1 MVLRTLTLRRITD
14 SGSADYAFAERL
26 LTDSFP
32 PEERRD
38 VAVWRSYTL
47 SKPHFHNML
56 VCDDDRRVALVTYW
70 HFGSFCYVEHFA
82 VSAAFRF
89 CGYGGRI
96 LSLLQSQLSPLP
108 IVLEVELPDTELSRR
123 RIDFYRRNGFS
134 LLPVDYRQPP
144 YRPGDASIPMH
155 LMANDSLTEGQI
167 AAACRTIY
175 KDVYG
180 VE

>member
-1 MVLRTLTLRRITD
+1 MVLKRLTLRRITD
-14 SGSADYAFAERL
+14 TGGADYDFAERL

-38 VAVWRSYTL
+38 IAAWRSYTHGK
-47 SKPHFHNML
+47 SHFHNML
-56 VCDDDRRVALVTYW
+56 VCDDDAPVALVTYW
-70 HFGSFCYVEHFA
+70 HFDSFCYVEHFA
-82 VSAAFRF
+82 VSAALRS

-108 IVLEVELPDTELSRR
+108 IVLEVELPDTEISRR
-123 RIDFYRRNGFS
+123 RIDFYRHNGFS
-134 LLPVDYRQPP
+134 LLPADYRQPP

-155 LMANDSLTEGQI
+155 LMANMPLSAEQI
-167 AAACRTIY
+167 SAARRAIY